1 MASAHPLSIRS
12 GSWLRWRRA
21 FSLLELM
28 VVCALVAILAG
39 QALPS
44 MGTMLLR
51 RSVQASAEAL
61 VADLRLA
68 RSEAIKRSTRV
79 AVCSSADGLACSAGA
94 AWREGWIVFIDRD
107 DSRSRAADEE
117 LLRVRSAPAGLASVG
132 SERPAHDHAIF
143 SYHPTGWAKAAS
155 QTLVFMPQAGAAAA
169 RVVCISS
176 QGRPR
181 LRPEGV
187 TRCS

>member
-1 MASAHPLSIRS
+1 M
-12 GSWLRWRRA
+12 
-21 FSLLELM
+21 
-28 VVCALVAILAG
+28 VCALVAIVAG

-44 MGTMLLR
+44 MNTLLLR
-51 RSVQASAEAL
+51 RTLQASADAL

-79 AVCSSADGLACSAGA
+79 AVCSSADGQACSRSA

-107 DSRSRAADEE
+107 DSRSRGPDEE
-117 LLRVRSAPAGLASVG
+117 LLRVRPAPAGLASVG
-132 SERPAHDHAIF
+132 SDQPANDNAIF

-155 QTLVFMPQAGAAAA
+155 QTLVFKPQAGAAAA
-169 RVVCISS
+169 RVVCVSG

-187 TRCS
+187 SRCS

>member
-1 MASAHPLSIRS
+1 MVAAHLPSICRCHRF
-12 GSWLRWRRA
+12 GRG
-21 FSLLELM
+21 FSLLEVM

-39 QALPS
+39 LALPS
-44 MGTMLLR
+44 LNSLLLR
-51 RSVQASAEAL
+51 RSLQASAEAL

-68 RSEAIKRSTRV
+68 RSEAIKRATRV
-79 AVCSSADGLACSAGA
+79 AVCSSADGLACSPSA
-94 AWREGWIVFIDRD
+94 AWREGWIVFVDRD

-117 LLRVRSAPAGLASVG
+117 LLRVRPAPAGLASLG
-132 SERPAHDHAIF
+132 SERPANDNVIV

-155 QTLVFMPQAGAAAA
+155 QTLIFKPQTGPAPA

-187 TRCS
+187 SRCS